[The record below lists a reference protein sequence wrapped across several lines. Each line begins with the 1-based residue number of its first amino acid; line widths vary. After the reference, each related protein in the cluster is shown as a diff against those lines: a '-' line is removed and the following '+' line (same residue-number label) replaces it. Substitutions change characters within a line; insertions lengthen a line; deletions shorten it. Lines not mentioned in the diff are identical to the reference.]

1 MSKKVGVFRVER
13 KVDVIWRQVLGVG
26 IGGMEALRIG
36 DKFDVLYE
44 SILEEYAF
52 NRTVYRKG

>member
-1 MSKKVGVFRVER
+1 MER